1 MSKILYYRLNFLSIL
16 DLLVQKFKINS
27 LDLTLLNPDD
37 PSVVKASHRSFLSDL
52 NNHSCLIKAKSHIV
66 RFRKGMYGPNSLETI
81 VQECF
86 KLKGNCVPNIDYT
99 VLACR
104 HDDREVRME

>member
-27 LDLTLLNPDD
+27 LDLTLLNPYD
-37 PSVVKASHRSFLSDL
+37 PSIVKAGHWCLLSNL
-52 NNHSCLIKAKSHIV
+52 NNHGCLIKAESHIV
-66 RFRKGMYGPNSLETI
+66 RFRKGMYCPNSLETI
-81 VQECF
+81 VKECF
-86 KLKGNCVPNIDYT
+86 KLKGNCVPDIDYT
-99 VLACR
+99 VLTCR